1 MKLYD
6 KLLNIYTT
14 QYDNFLEDLK
24 KRVDVLNKHEI
35 LSYRSEITT
44 EPGKKD
50 NNLDYLLLDPTFR
63 NINRLFVLSF
73 SNDENNPTRSFF
85 NKYCMLLV
93 EIKNFNAL
101 IENKTFFDRSVKSK
115 QKTSRKLIK
124 MLKND
129 DYTLIGNVL
138 DNLHH
143 YKFYKLIG
151 TDLSSKT
158 NTTIPQ
164 HINFTGK

>member
-1 MKLYD
+1 M
-6 KLLNIYTT
+6 
-14 QYDNFLEDLK
+14 K

-50 NNLDYLLLDPTFR
+50 NNLDYLLGPTFR

-73 SNDENNPTRSFF
+73 NNDENNPTRNSFD
-85 NKYCMLLV
+85 KYCMLLV

-101 IENKTFFDRSVKSK
+101 VENKTFFDRSVKSK

-124 MLKND
+124 MSKND

-138 DNLHH
+138 DHLHH
-143 YKFYKLIG
+143 YKFYKLSG

-164 HINFTGK
+164 QINFTGK

>member
-50 NNLDYLLLDPTFR
+50 NNLDYLLDPTFK

-73 SNDENNPTRSFF
+73 SNNENNPTRSSF

-115 QKTSRKLIK
+115 QKTSPKLIK
-124 MLKND
+124 MSIND

-151 TDLSSKT
+151 TDLSCKT

-164 HINFTGK
+164 QINFTGK

>member
-73 SNDENNPTRSFF
+73 NNDENNPTRSFF
-85 NKYCMLLV
+85 NKY
-93 EIKNFNAL
+93 
-101 IENKTFFDRSVKSK
+101 
-115 QKTSRKLIK
+115 
-124 MLKND
+124 
-129 DYTLIGNVL
+129 
-138 DNLHH
+138 
-143 YKFYKLIG
+143 
-151 TDLSSKT
+151 
-158 NTTIPQ
+158 
-164 HINFTGK
+164 

>member
-50 NNLDYLLLDPTFR
+50 NNLDYLLDPTFR

-73 SNDENNPTRSFF
+73 SNNENNPTRSSF

-115 QKTSRKLIK
+115 QKTSPKLIK
-124 MLKND
+124 MSIND

-151 TDLSSKT
+151 TDLSCKT
-158 NTTIPQ
+158 NMTIPQ
-164 HINFTGK
+164 QINFTGK

>member
-50 NNLDYLLLDPTFR
+50 NNLDYLLDPTFR

-73 SNDENNPTRSFF
+73 SNNENNPTRSSF

-115 QKTSRKLIK
+115 QKTSPKLIK
-124 MLKND
+124 MSIND

>member
-50 NNLDYLLLDPTFR
+50 NNLDYLLDPTFR

-73 SNDENNPTRSFF
+73 SNNENNPTRSSF

-151 TDLSSKT
+151 TDLSCKT

-164 HINFTGK
+164 QINFTGK

>member
-1 MKLYD
+1 M
-6 KLLNIYTT
+6 
-14 QYDNFLEDLK
+14 K

-73 SNDENNPTRSFF
+73 NNDENNPTRSFF

-93 EIKNFNAL
+93 EIKKFNAL

-143 YKFYKLIG
+143 FKFCKLIG

-158 NTTIPQ
+158 NMTIPQ
-164 HINFTGK
+164 QINFTGK

>member
-73 SNDENNPTRSFF
+73 NNDENNPTRSFF

-143 YKFYKLIG
+143 FKFCKLIG

-158 NTTIPQ
+158 NMTIPQ
-164 HINFTGK
+164 QINFTGK